1 MVGNSSGASEF
12 FFSRQLDGFSWG
24 QLEPRLLQRSSQR
37 TPLQTKAGRF
47 DSLHFAVKP
56 HTLRELLQ
64 NLVQIASITAR
75 FWDDTSSENLQLH
88 SETFV
93 HQRKGCSICKAG
105 GGGGLG
111 AGPKHPGTYI
121 PLRAK
126 GRFFAQK
133 VADIHK
139 VHCESG
145 VRKTDAQDAQVGC
158 LFFALS
164 TFCSTHSYTALAEK
178 LNR

>member
-105 GGGGLG
+105 GGGGSGRDPSPRAHIFLFG
-111 AGPKHPGTYI
+111 RKGDFSHKKWRTYTRCI
-121 PLRAK
+121 ANQ
-126 GRFFAQK
+126 G
-133 VADIHK
+133 
-139 VHCESG
+139 S
-145 VRKTDAQDAQVGC
+145 
-158 LFFALS
+158 
-164 TFCSTHSYTALAEK
+164 EK
-178 LNR
+178 LTPKMRRLGVYFLH